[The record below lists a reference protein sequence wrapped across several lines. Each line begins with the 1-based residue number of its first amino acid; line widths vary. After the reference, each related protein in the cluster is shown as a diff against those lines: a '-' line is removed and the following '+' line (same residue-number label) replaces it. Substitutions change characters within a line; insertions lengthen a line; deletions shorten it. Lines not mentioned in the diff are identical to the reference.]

1 MSSAKGNINSE
12 EYMKGLAMRL
22 KPQEFIS
29 EVKSKL
35 RDVSYLKKYLYT
47 FKLSDGRS
55 LADIWNKINS
65 LQGLT
70 YGTFAT
76 GGFPTTGQLFIANEA
91 GPELVGSMGNKTTV
105 ANNQQIVAGIA
116 RGVADANAEQNE
128 LLRRQNE
135 LLVAILQ
142 KEGNVTLDGR
152 ELLRTTERAAYNRGV
167 QFAEGGLY

>member
-1 MSSAKGNINSE
+1 MAT
-12 EYMKGLAMRL
+12 
-22 KPQEFIS
+22 
-29 EVKSKL
+29 VKSKM
-35 RDVSYLKKYLYT
+35 RDDSYFKMWSFL

-55 LADIWNKINS
+55 LFDIYQKIQS
-65 LQGLT
+65 
-70 YGTFAT
+70 FAT